1 VLKYAY
7 QLLRKE
13 LVMQYIIFGAV
24 IAICGLLWAILEL
37 QNDPLEQAIEEA
49 NAWDSQQKRLRQVLG
64 K

>member
-24 IAICGLLWAILEL
+24 IAICGLLWVILEL
-37 QNDPLEQAIEEA
+37 QNDPLEKAIE
-49 NAWDSQQKRLRQVLG
+49 
-64 K
+64 

>member
-1 VLKYAY
+1 
-7 QLLRKE
+7 
-13 LVMQYIIFGAV
+13 MQYIIFGAV

-64 K
+64 E